1 MLSLSNITVKLFNLK
16 SQLINDSP
24 CNQVLLGQPRS
35 SFRIC
40 CLPKEDCQ
48 MKKVPELIAL
58 VNVHINTWCLF
69 SACLMFN
76 VRIECTNKFPFLL
89 DFL

>member
-76 VRIECTNKFPFLL
+76 VRIECTNKFPFLP